1 MKRPPT
7 ASPENRGFSLTP
19 SPNTIANKVS
29 AAMMSAPVLCT
40 TLPLRR
46 RMRSSPI
53 TSAMPTET
61 SSAVS
66 ASVFDLV

>member
-40 TLPLRR
+40 LPLRR